1 MLESLFIKAAGPEPC
16 FPVNFAKLLRIP
28 FYRTAPMA
36 ATDYSGLYNFVSNSN
51 GTSFAKENYL
61 NFIRI

>member
-1 MLESLFIKAAGPEPC
+1 
-16 FPVNFAKLLRIP
+16 
-28 FYRTAPMA
+28 MA